1 MDARATPDSQTP
13 VSQRRSQLERRS
25 EAERRILRA
34 AVRILA
40 ERGFERFTL
49 AEVGEAAGYSRGL
62 PAHYFGSKDGLV
74 TALATHIVED
84 FGRGVARS
92 EKHAKGLE
100 RLLGIA
106 SFYFESAAR
115 DSTRVR
121 ALFAVLSEALT
132 NATLRKQIGDL
143 SAHSAEPL
151 ADNIRAAMAHGDVRK
166 TVNPQAQAMLI
177 LSSLRGAVSQW
188 LIDPARIDLKVL
200 SKEFTT
206 SLKRSLA
213 P

>member
-1 MDARATPDSQTP
+1 MDASVMPEPRTRS
-13 VSQRRSQLERRS
+13 SQRRSHAERRS

-34 AVRILA
+34 AVKILA

-84 FGRGVARS
+84 FGRGVART
-92 EKHAKGLE
+92 EKHAAGLE

-106 SFYFESAAR
+106 SYYFESAAR
-115 DSTRVR
+115 DAMRTR
-121 ALFAVLSEALT
+121 ALFAVLGEALT
-132 NATLRKQIGDL
+132 NSTLRKRIGVL
-143 SAHSAEPL
+143 NAHSTEPL
-151 ADNIRAAMAHGDVRK
+151 ADNIRAAMEQGHVRK
-166 TVNPQAQAMLI
+166 TVNPKAQAMLI
-177 LSSLRGAVSQW
+177 LSGLRGVVTQW
-188 LIDPARIDLKVL
+188 LIDPDRNDLKLL
-200 SKEFTT
+200 SKEFTA

>member
-1 MDARATPDSQTP
+1 MSATDTLDSR
-13 VSQRRSQLERRS
+13 SLLRNRRSQADRRS
-25 EAERRILRA
+25 EAEQRILRA
-34 AVRILA
+34 AVRIVA

-84 FGRGVARS
+84 FGRGVERT

-106 SFYFESAAR
+106 SFYFESATR

-121 ALFAVLSEALT
+121 ALFAVLNEALT

-143 SAHSAEPL
+143 NAHSAEPL
-151 ADNIRAAMAHGDVRK
+151 ADNIRAAIAQGDVRK
-166 TVNPQAQAMLI
+166 TLNPKAQAMLI
-177 LSSLRGAVSQW
+177 LSGLRGAVSQW
-188 LIDPARIDLKVL
+188 LVDPARIDLKLL